1 MTLQQSQYPAF
12 RAITQSSPDYDHAA
26 RSRSAARIKPASAYA
41 RPARPPRRHLWLDPA
56 RPQFGM
62 RYPPSQL
69 LLSAP
74 VVRQPNV
81 IYASLA
87 TCSANCKATFSASFA
102 CISQIISYQLIV
114 QKLIFDNLYSVNY
127 PRCTELPQIGNKPT
141 LFRCAVRDAGAMQ
154 RAADLGRSNGGV
166 MRIGRTIIIQA
177 ILVLGAAGSI
187 AASVAVPAT
196 TVAAPSSHVHTVAMA
211 PNSWY
216 HM

>member
-1 MTLQQSQYPAF
+1 VQ
-12 RAITQSSPDYDHAA
+12 IA
-26 RSRSAARIKPASAYA
+26 RLFSVYLSRGIF
-41 RPARPPRRHLWLDPA
+41 
-56 RPQFGM
+56 Q
-62 RYPPSQL
+62 
-69 LLSAP
+69 
-74 VVRQPNV
+74 
-81 IYASLA
+81 
-87 TCSANCKATFSASFA
+87 T
-102 CISQIISYQLIV
+102 ISYQSLM

-127 PRCTELPQIGNKPT
+127 PRCTELPQIGNKAT

-177 ILVLGAAGSI
+177 ILTLGVAGSI

-211 PNSWY
+211 PNTWY

>member
-1 MTLQQSQYPAF
+1 MTAPFPHAPPSG
-12 RAITQSSPDYDHAA
+12 SSLPSGLCSAGRPPHRLPWLGPA
-26 RSRSAARIKPASAYA
+26 RSQFGLRYPLYSYCYP
-41 RPARPPRRHLWLDPA
+41 RPALR
-56 RPQFGM
+56 Q
-62 RYPPSQL
+62 
-69 LLSAP
+69 SA
-74 VVRQPNV
+74 V
-81 IYASLA
+81 IYASREA
-87 TCSANCKATFSASFA
+87 CSANCKAFFSASFTG
-102 CISQIISYQLIV
+102 IFRMISYQLLM

-177 ILVLGAAGSI
+177 ILTLGVAGSI
-187 AASVAVPAT
+187 AASAAVPAT

>member
-1 MTLQQSQYPAF
+1 M
-12 RAITQSSPDYDHAA
+12 SST
-26 RSRSAARIKPASAYA
+26 PASQRAEQIA
-41 RPARPPRRHLWLDPA
+41 K
-56 RPQFGM
+56 
-62 RYPPSQL
+62 L
-69 LLSAP
+69 LLVHLSRVFP
-74 VVRQPNV
+74 R
-81 IYASLA
+81 L
-87 TCSANCKATFSASFA
+87 F
-102 CISQIISYQLIV
+102 SYQLIM

-177 ILVLGAAGSI
+177 ILALGAAGSI

-211 PNSWY
+211 PKSWY

>member
-1 MTLQQSQYPAF
+1 MTTPLA
-12 RAITQSSPDYDHAA
+12 HAPPPG
-26 RSRSAARIKPASAYA
+26 SNLPSVLCSACPASSSAS
-41 RPARPPRRHLWLDPA
+41 PARPTSTR
-56 RPQFGM
+56 FGM

-74 VVRQPNV
+74 AVRQPTV
-81 IYASLA
+81 IYASRMA
-87 TCSANCKATFSASFA
+87 CSANCKSFFSAPSTGTF
-102 CISQIISYQLIV
+102 QIISYQLPM

-127 PRCTELPQIGNKPT
+127 PRCTKLPQIGNKTT

-166 MRIGRTIIIQA
+166 MRIGRTVIIQA
-177 ILVLGAAGSI
+177 ILTLGVAGSI

-211 PNSWY
+211 PNTWY